1 MDKFIYRG
9 ILILVCVM
17 LSIVLI
23 ITPVLIMMWIKI
35 QKAEIRIERKE
46 KQVNQQLRQ
55 LREKWNTWYV

>member
-55 LREKWNTWYV
+55 LREK